1 MKILY
6 CITSAS
12 WGGAQLNVL
21 ELCHDQINRG
31 NEVVFVV
38 GNNGRLLDLVK
49 KINDVK
55 VIILPELHRE
65 INLISDIKA
74 VTKLRKIIKQEKPDI
89 VHLHSSKAGTIGRL
103 AAIGLKS
110 KVVFTVHGWAF
121 TDGISSS
128 KKKKLY
134 CLIEKM
140 VAPLTDLFICVSKFD
155 MQIGIRDGVLK
166 SENKNYVT
174 IRNGSPVPEKVERAL
189 PKYPIRLVMTA
200 RFSKQKDQ
208 ETLIKAVSKIDKDK
222 YILNL
227 VGDGE
232 TLEANKKLV
241 QELSLSNNVFFRGF
255 ANDVSQSL
263 IHNDIYILS
272 THYEGLPISIIEA
285 MSYGLPIIATDVG
298 GNGELVK
305 GNGIL
310 INNESD
316 LVNALNRLISNPKL
330 IVNYGSKSRQIFEDE
345 YTLKECM
352 NNVNRQYL
360 KLMRDEKY

>member
-49 KINDVK
+49 KISDVK
-55 VIILPELHRE
+55 VILLPELHRE

-74 VTKLRKIIKQEKPDI
+74 VTKLRKIIKQENPDI

-134 CLIEKM
+134 CLVEKM

-155 MQIGIRDGVLK
+155 MQIGIRDGVLRSK
-166 SENKNYVT
+166 NSNYVT
-174 IRNGSPVPEKVERAL
+174 IHNGSPVPEKIKRSS

-200 RFSKQKDQ
+200 RFSKQKNQ
-208 ETLIKAVSKIDKDK
+208 ETLIRAVSKIDKNK

-232 TLEANKKLV
+232 TLDYNKKLV
-241 QELSLSNNVFFRGF
+241 QKLKLSTNVFFHGF

-263 IHNDIYILS
+263 INNDVYILS

-298 GNGELVK
+298 GNSELVK
-305 GNGIL
+305 DNGIL
-310 INNESD
+310 VKNEYE
-316 LVNALNRLISNPKL
+316 LVKALKRLISDPDL
-330 IVNYGSKSRQIFEDE
+330 IINFGDRSRQIFENE
-345 YTLKECM
+345 YTLKKCM
-352 NNVNRQYL
+352 ESVNRQYL
-360 KLMRDEKY
+360 KLMNNEK